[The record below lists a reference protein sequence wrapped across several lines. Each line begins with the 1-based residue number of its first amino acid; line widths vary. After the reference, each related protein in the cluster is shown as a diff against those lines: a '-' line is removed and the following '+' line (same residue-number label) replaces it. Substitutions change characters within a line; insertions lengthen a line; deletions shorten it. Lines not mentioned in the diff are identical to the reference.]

1 MNTHCMPAFV
11 ETSDFVVRDLHREE
25 VPDLQALFDSNPG
38 YFLLVGSQLPRP
50 DEAQREFDEMPP
62 ASLTFE
68 RRWFAGVFDRQRTLQ
83 GHVNVLSDFCA
94 PGVWHIALFFLANA
108 LHGTGVAARLHDAL
122 EARARSSGAS
132 WLRLGVVIGNVA
144 AERFWSKCGYLDV
157 RTREIATAS
166 GQLKTARVLVKPL
179 AGGAIADYLQLV
191 PRDEPGSNLP

>member
-1 MNTHCMPAFV
+1 MSALI
-11 ETSDFVVRDLHREE
+11 ETSDFVVRDLRPEE
-25 VPDLQALFDSNPG
+25 VPALQALFDASPS
-38 YFLLVGSQLPRP
+38 YFVLVGGQRPRP
-50 DEAQREFDEMPP
+50 DEAQRELEEMPP

-68 RRWFAGVFDRQRTLQ
+68 RRWFAGVFDRQGALQ

-94 PGVWHIALFFLANA
+94 PGVWHIALFFLASA

-122 EARARSSGAS
+122 EARARRSGAS